1 MFKVE
6 ISWHIQLV
14 GTTKDYLLLDLKVK
28 QYFLRRNNFLMMVIH
43 FNIFAFF

>member
-28 QYFLRRNNFLMMVIH
+28 LLLARKQFSYDGHPF
-43 FNIFAFF
+43 